1 MNFSFFIAKRY
12 FFSKLFNIEKIKI
25 FFSFK
30 GRIKRYE
37 FIISSS
43 ILLLLST
50 LLVIL
55 FFKIAYNTIYPDLF
69 EKTVYYLIFPVLL
82 ILTGW
87 AQLAQVIKRSH
98 DIGGSGWLIIFPP
111 YILWL
116 ICRRGQDRDN
126 KYGANSNL
134 SISSRTNLVHI
145 ISLVSLFGVA
155 IGTAALILV
164 LSVFN
169 GFEDLILRM
178 YNSFD
183 PHLKITSAEGKVFNT
198 DKVQPLLDNDA
209 IEKSS
214 FVLEEKVLLKYQ
226 EKEYIAILK
235 GVDENYLTI
244 TNFDSLMVDGE
255 YLNKYEN
262 TNIAII
268 GRGVAYYL
276 SMGVG
281 NMFEQLQLYVPN
293 RNSKTLLN
301 PITAF
306 KHESVLPIG
315 IFGIQAEIDEKF
327 IITPLAFIQN
337 LTDRENEISAV
348 EIKLKNVLEMLAV
361 QKELQKELG
370 DIFIVQNRLEQQEF
384 LYKILNTEKLAVFLI
399 LTFIMIIATFNIIGA
414 LTMLMLDK
422 KNDIYTFRSLG
433 ATKNE
438 VQQIF
443 FKKSV
448 LTIITGT
455 VIGLSV
461 GLGLAFLQQA
471 FGFIGMGNGSF
482 VVDAYPV
489 SIKLHDVL
497 LVSTTV
503 ILIGLLASWYPAK
516 ILTKKLF

>member
-1 MNFSFFIAKRY
+1 MNSPFFIAKRY
-12 FFSKLFNIEKIKI
+12 FSTKK
-25 FFSFK
+25 
-30 GRIKRYE
+30 
-37 FIISSS
+37 SSN
-43 ILLLLST
+43 
-50 LLVIL
+50 
-55 FFKIAYNTIYPDLF
+55 F
-69 EKTVYYLIFPVLL
+69 
-82 ILTGW
+82 
-87 AQLAQVIKRSH
+87 
-98 DIGGSGWLIIFPP
+98 
-111 YILWL
+111 
-116 ICRRGQDRDN
+116 
-126 KYGANSNL
+126 
-134 SISSRTNLVHI
+134 VHI
-145 ISLVSLFGVA
+145 ISWVSLLGVT

-169 GFEDLILRM
+169 GFEDLILSM

-183 PHLKITSAEGKVFNT
+183 PHLKVSSAEGKVFNA
-198 DKVQPLLDNDA
+198 DKVQSVLDNDA
-209 IEKSS
+209 VEKSS
-214 FVLEEKVLLKYQ
+214 FVLEEKVLLKYK
-226 EKEYIAILK
+226 EKEYIATVK
-235 GVDENYLTI
+235 GVDENYLTL
-244 TNFDSLMVDGE
+244 TNFDSLIVDGE

-281 NMFEQLQLYVPN
+281 NMLEQLQVYVPN

-301 PITAF
+301 PTNAF
-306 KHESVLPIG
+306 KQGSVLPIG

-337 LTDRENEISAV
+337 LADRENEISAV
-348 EIKLKNVLEMLAV
+348 EIKLKNADKMLAL

-399 LTFIMIIATFNIIGA
+399 LAFIMIIATFNIIGA
-414 LTMLMLDK
+414 LSMLMLDK
-422 KNDIYTFRSLG
+422 KKDIQTFKSLG
-433 ATKNE
+433 ATRNE

-443 FKKSV
+443 FNKSV
-448 LTIITGT
+448 LTIIAGT
-455 VIGLSV
+455 VIGLSI
-461 GLGLAFLQQA
+461 GLGLALLQQTC
-471 FGFIGMGNGSF
+471 GFIGMGNGSF

-489 SIKLHDVL
+489 AIKLNDVL

>member
-1 MNFSFFIAKRY
+1 MNFPFFIAKRY
-12 FFSKLFNIEKIKI
+12 FFSKTPNPT
-25 FFSFK
+25 
-30 GRIKRYE
+30 RIN
-37 FIISSS
+37 F
-43 ILLLLST
+43 
-50 LLVIL
+50 V
-55 FFKIAYNTIYPDLF
+55 N
-69 EKTVYYLIFPVLL
+69 
-82 ILTGW
+82 
-87 AQLAQVIKRSH
+87 
-98 DIGGSGWLIIFPP
+98 
-111 YILWL
+111 
-116 ICRRGQDRDN
+116 
-126 KYGANSNL
+126 
-134 SISSRTNLVHI
+134 I
-145 ISLVSLFGVA
+145 ISLVSLVGVA

-183 PHLKITSAEGKVFNT
+183 PHLKITSAEGKVFNN
-198 DKVQPLLDNDA
+198 DKVQSVLNNDA

-214 FVLEEKVLLKYQ
+214 FVLEEKALLKYQ
-226 EKEYIAILK
+226 EKEYIAIVK
-235 GVDENYLTI
+235 GVDENYLTL
-244 TNFDSLMVDGE
+244 TNFDSLLVDGE

-262 TNIAII
+262 TNVAIV

-301 PITAF
+301 PTTAF
-306 KHESVLPIG
+306 KQESVLPIG
-315 IFGIQAEIDEKF
+315 VFGIQAEIDEKF

-337 LTDRENEISAV
+337 LADRENQISAV
-348 EIKLKNVLEMLAV
+348 EIKLKNAVEMLAV
-361 QKELQKELG
+361 QQQLQKELG
-370 DIFIVQNRLEQQEF
+370 DIFIVQNRLEQQDF

-414 LTMLMLDK
+414 LSMSMLDK
-422 KNDIYTFRSLG
+422 KADIQTFRSLG
-433 ATKNE
+433 ATRNE

-443 FKKSV
+443 FNSSI
-448 LTIITGT
+448 LTIISGT

-461 GLGLAFLQQA
+461 GLVLAYLQQT
-471 FGFIGMGNGSF
+471 FGFISMGNGSF

-489 SIKLHDVL
+489 STRLNDVL

-503 ILIGLLASWYPAK
+503 FLIGSLASWYPAK